1 MLSWTKRL
9 IIVAVALLMLL
20 VLIGKFLSFASSRQE
35 LNTALSAA
43 LGDTR
48 VYAHWPAERT
58 NDGVHVMTIGDPRLP
73 PVVLVHGSPGSI
85 DNWVDLL
92 TQTNVLDHAYVICVD
107 RPGFGESNPG
117 QHESSLAL
125 QGQAILQAV
134 RPHLSGRR
142 AVWLGHSFGG
152 PVIARIAIDFPDQVS
167 GLVFAASS
175 VDPDLERVYWYQ
187 HLAHTRIISWMLP
200 AVVRTTNR
208 EIYTLKPELEEMLA
222 EWPRL
227 QAITDGNYTRR
238 ARPFSAR
245 RKCRFYSTDDSKRQS
260 ISFVE

>member
-1 MLSWTKRL
+1 
-9 IIVAVALLMLL
+9 
-20 VLIGKFLSFASSRQE
+20 
-35 LNTALSAA
+35 
-43 LGDTR
+43 
-48 VYAHWPAERT
+48 
-58 NDGVHVMTIGDPRLP
+58 MTIGDPRLP

-227 QAITDGNYTRR
+227 QAIPTVIIHGEQDPLVPVENVDFIQRMIPSAKVYRLSNEKHFLPWKQAPLLASGIREVLGMSRGLDETDH
-238 ARPFSAR
+238 
-245 RKCRFYSTDDSKRQS
+245 S
-260 ISFVE
+260 IR